1 MWAGGAP
8 WLSLRTGWG
17 RKEADR
23 GKRRKTFRR
32 VKVSG
37 HGYMPGVRGRIFSRP
52 VPKKKKSAAPS
63 AATPGTAKG
72 GGSTTSSTS
81 SLTEDKEESKG

>member
-1 MWAGGAP
+1 M
-8 WLSLRTGWG
+8 
-17 RKEADR
+17 

-63 AATPGTAKG
+63 AATPGTAEG
-72 GGSTTSSTS
+72 GDRKSSIL

>member
-1 MWAGGAP
+1 M
-8 WLSLRTGWG
+8 
-17 RKEADR
+17 

-37 HGYMPGVRGRIFSRP
+37 HGYMPGVRGRIFTRP

-72 GGSTTSSTS
+72 GDRESSIL
-81 SLTEDKEESKG
+81 SLTEDKEDCKG